1 MTAWHK
7 LTRLS
12 PPDRRLVLQAA
23 ALAAA
28 VSVGLRIAPFRLVR
42 AALARVARPS
52 RGVPPLPVPRIVWA
66 VTAVTRR
73 VPGANSCLV
82 CALVA
87 RALLVRH
94 GHPARVRLGVA
105 RRPGGALAAHAW
117 VESDGRIVV
126 GGAERP
132 EFSPLPPL
140 EEART

>member
-1 MTAWHK
+1 MTLWRK
-7 LTRLS
+7 LSRL
-12 PPDRRLVLQAA
+12 PPAERRLL
-23 ALAAA
+23 LAAA
-28 VSVGLRIAPFRLVR
+28 TLAAGVSLALRVAPFRLVR

-52 RGVPPLPVPRIVWA
+52 HSVPPLPVPRIVWA
-66 VTAVTRR
+66 VTAATRR
-73 VPGANSCLV
+73 VPGANRCLV
-82 CALVA
+82 RALVA
-87 RALLVRH
+87 RALLARH
-94 GHPARVRLGVA
+94 GHPAKVRLGVA